1 MKKITLLIAFFF
13 GIIATGS
20 AQFLENFEA
29 STTIPVGWSVINQG
43 GANTWN
49 IGAPQGFPAPPAIS
63 GTKVARISYNATAHD
78 DYLITPQIT
87 PTAGVSDRLTFWA
100 KNYGPTYH
108 EHYEVLISTTD
119 ASASANFSTV
129 LQPDTA
135 APDAWGKSII
145 DLTPYNGQPIYIAFR
160 AVSADQFYLCF
171 DDIANDTAPAGPPN
185 CDAALTSPLDG
196 ATNTAVTGLLTWS
209 GATGDPTGY
218 NLKVGTTPSGSD
230 VLATTDVGN
239 VTSYNVGS
247 LLFSTTYYVSIVPYS
262 TNGTATGCT
271 ENSFT
276 TKAAPGPGNLC
287 ENPIVVTLPYTTS
300 DDTTNYEDLNYEGSP
315 GASGCGSTN
324 NYLNGNDVVYAYTA
338 TSDASINV
346 KLTTTGTYVGLFAYT
361 SCSAIGTGCVAG
373 AVNGFAG
380 GPINLLEFPVVT
392 GTTYYFV
399 ISTWAAPQTAP
410 YTLNIVENTCTNAT
424 ATYTVVSDCLVGPQ
438 FYVDVNITDLGTA
451 TSLTVSDDQ
460 SSPTQNV
467 SATGIVVFGPYP
479 NATPVIFT
487 ITNDQ
492 DANCV
497 VTSPAKTQA
506 SCPPANDDIAAPTE
520 LILDL
525 GTACGANQLTLQSIT
540 STTASPEVTPT
551 CAFST
556 TGVSGDVWY
565 KIVAPNPDFTLN
577 TSNVTGPNFFTAS
590 GELYSGTPGSLT
602 AVGANCGNTWPKNY
616 TGLTVGNTYYLRIWD
631 FNNDGTGTFS
641 LCGYYLDCVN
651 ATATYAIV
659 NDCVNAPQFFVDVD
673 VTSLGS
679 ATSLTISNDG
689 GAPSQNVSNTGIVN
703 FGPFA
708 NNTPV
713 VFTIANDQNAVCTI
727 TSPVQNQVACPGPND
742 NLCGAIG
749 LIVGTASTGTDY
761 NNIAATAEVGEPVP
775 ACFNSGINGSVWFS
789 FVAPASGNVTVTT
802 DIVGGTLID
811 TEIAVYDATG
821 VTCSDLSTLGTAV
834 GCDQDGGTVNGAPG
848 STYSSVIILP
858 TLTAGAT
865 YYVQV
870 DRWGTATNGTFG
882 LDIIDN
888 DSLASNAFESASF
901 AAYPNPVTDIL
912 NLSYSKNIDKVQVM
926 NLLGQEVQTKAIN
939 ATNAKVDMSN
949 LASGTYLVKV
959 TSDNQVKTLKVVKN

>member
-20 AQFLENFEA
+20 AQFLENFDA
-29 STTIPVGWSVINQG
+29 STTIPAGWSVINQG

-160 AVSADQFYLCF
+160 AVSANQFYLCF
-171 DDIANDTAPAGPPN
+171 DDIANDTTPAGPPN

-218 NLKVGTTPSGSD
+218 NLKVGTTPGGSN

-247 LLFSTTYYVSIVPYS
+247 LLYSTTYYVSIVPYS

-315 GASGCGSTN
+315 GASGCGSTY

-338 TSDASINV
+338 TSDTSINV

-399 ISTWAAPQTAP
+399 ISTWADPQTAP

-424 ATYTVVSDCLVGPQ
+424 ATFTVVSDCLVGPQ

-590 GELYSGTPGSLT
+590 GELYSGAPGSLT

-659 NDCVNAPQFFVDVD
+659 SDCVNAPQFFIDVN
-673 VTSLGS
+673 VTNLGS
-679 ATSLTISNDG
+679 ATSLTISNNG

-713 VFTIANDQNAVCTI
+713 IFTIANDQNAVCTI
-727 TSPVQNQVACPGPND
+727 TSPPQNQVACPGPND
-742 NLCGAIG
+742 DCSGAID
-749 LIVGTASTGTDY
+749 LIVGTD
-761 NNIAATAEVGEPVP
+761 
-775 ACFNSGINGSVWFS
+775 FNSGKIVTNNLAATTSPELPFPTAGTGGCGGLNFATTAKDIWYTVT
-789 FVAPASGNVTVTT
+789 VPASGNFNVETKNGVGITDTAVQIYSGNCASFVPVTCNDDTPLNNFSLATVTGRT
-802 DIVGGTLID
+802 PGEILYVRVFGYNGASGTFDLS
-811 TEIAVYDATG
+811 AYDASLAT
-821 VTCSDLSTLGTAV
+821 
-834 GCDQDGGTVNGAPG
+834 
-848 STYSSVIILP
+848 SSF
-858 TLTAGAT
+858 
-865 YYVQV
+865 
-870 DRWGTATNGTFG
+870 DTNGF
-882 LDIIDN
+882 
-888 DSLASNAFESASF
+888 SS
-901 AAYPNPVTDIL
+901 YPNPVTDIL